1 MERMVNDMRR
11 IREGMYEIGIVE
23 DRDYKLIIVVNLNN
37 GTIVFN
43 NSNKSSGGAWT
54 DTTPIAEI
62 MKEGCKFDNKYKNE
76 KWYALYKKFVQEV
89 SPDEYNTMIEKM
101 NNGII

>member
-1 MERMVNDMRR
+1 MER
-11 IREGMYEIGIVE
+11 IREGMYEIGTVK
-23 DRDYKLIIVVNLNN
+23 DRDYKCIIVVNLNN
-37 GTIVFN
+37 GIIVFN
-43 NSNKSSGGAWT
+43 NSNRGNGGVWT
-54 DTTPIAEI
+54 DIISIAEI

-89 SPDEYNTMIEKM
+89 SPDEYNAMIEKM